1 MSNLL
6 MLWCSVRLIGWY
18 QTMPLL
24 PCSLYIVVLCFKSPH
39 PGTLFPFP
47 FQPLRYTF
55 TVGRVA
61 VFGLEFRYSTRLQ
74 LETNEHSEKS
84 ALDDVIKFEM
94 LDLSKG
100 SIRIFYFIMI
110 LRYHKRFDKKVISC
124 YLLSHCHEDDPV
136 DVTFRHPSLI
146 AYNVLM
152 SLYFNEEKLWYI
164 EEKWKSSKE
173 VMKSSRHFITRLK
186 LYNYQTVL
194 VKPAMLLVSTVVECK
209 CVCFVAWIQALILP
223 KCLGAVYIQPFL
235 AFVSREHFGVY
246 ACQTTSLGGCRL
258 LYIRKTECCMFRC
271 N

>member
-47 FQPLRYTF
+47 FQPLRHTF

-100 SIRIFYFIMI
+100 SIHIFYFIMI
-110 LRYHKRFDKKVISC
+110 LRYHKRFDKKVIFS
-124 YLLSHCHEDDPV
+124 YLHSHCFEDEPV

-146 AYNVLM
+146 AFNVLM
-152 SLYFNEEKLWYI
+152 SLYLRRKIMIHPREMNRGSHEILTAFNNQV
-164 EEKWKSSKE
+164 E
-173 VMKSSRHFITRLK
+173 VI
-186 LYNYQTVL
+186 
-194 VKPAMLLVSTVVECK
+194 
-209 CVCFVAWIQALILP
+209 
-223 KCLGAVYIQPFL
+223 
-235 AFVSREHFGVY
+235 
-246 ACQTTSLGGCRL
+246 
-258 LYIRKTECCMFRC
+258 
-271 N
+271 